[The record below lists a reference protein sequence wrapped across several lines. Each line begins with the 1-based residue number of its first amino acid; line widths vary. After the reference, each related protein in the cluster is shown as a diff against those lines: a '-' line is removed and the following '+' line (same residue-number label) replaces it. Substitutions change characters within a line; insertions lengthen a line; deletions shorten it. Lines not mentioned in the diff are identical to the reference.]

1 MGEILKIQR
10 TTSRRSTE
18 DGLSYYVRLLNRYP
32 ILSAEEEV
40 QLIENW
46 MKQEDRRSAD
56 QIVKCHMR
64 LVVKLAWKYRRYQ
77 LPLPDLISEGALGL
91 LEGLKRFDPEKGFR
105 FSTYAVWWV
114 HARMKE
120 YILHNWSL
128 VKIGTTRAQ
137 KKLFFSL
144 RRLKRTMELYSS
156 AAMTPQQL
164 STIAQEVGVSEK
176 SVMHMDRRLR
186 GKDYSLNAP
195 LGSEDGENS
204 EWIDRV
210 EDETAS
216 PEERMVYE
224 DRQQKAQNFIAK
236 ALDLLKPR
244 EADIIHRRH
253 LSEVPMTLEA
263 LGQHLG
269 ISRERVRQIESAAL
283 SKLKN
288 SLGSV
293 RHAL

>member
-1 MGEILKIQR
+1 MGEYFKEPK
-10 TTSRRSTE
+10 TTSRRPRE
-18 DGLSYYVRLLNRYP
+18 DSLAYYVRLLNRYP

-46 MKQEDRRSAD
+46 LEREDRRSAD
-56 QIVKCHMR
+56 RVVTSHMR

-144 RRLKRTMELYSS
+144 RRLKRNMDLYSS
-156 AAMTPQQL
+156 AAMTPEQL
-164 STIAQEVGVSEK
+164 STIAEEVGVSEK

-195 LGSEDGENS
+195 LGSEEGEDS

-210 EDETAS
+210 EDETAN
-216 PEERMVYE
+216 PEDRAVYE
-224 DRQQKAQNFIAK
+224 DRQKKAQDFIAK

-253 LSEVPMTLEA
+253 LSESPMTLEA
-263 LGQHLG
+263 LGAHLG
-269 ISRERVRQIESAAL
+269 ISRERVRQIESVAL
-283 SKLKN
+283 SKLKS
-288 SLGSV
+288 SLGDVVHS
-293 RHAL
+293 L